1 MVILRN
7 SFYIRVLSGD
17 NDMRYI
23 KNTLLTF
30 LVFFFMGMSSAQAF
44 SFDFGDDD
52 DYPYW
57 GHPYSPWVA
66 PPAYYYPRIPSYD
79 RSTMV
84 RNRQENMGTHDET
97 MNELRELLY
106 GRYGFDRAVAIKLAR
121 KIELI
126 SGTALTGNFHPG
138 AVADFRSRTTTAL
151 WGNEQAFKANAQALQ
166 AAAKDLA
173 KELEKQPSTEEGAIY
188 LPKRSISYNR
198 EESEMVPV
206 SAGIW
211 EKFNVLSNACESCH
225 RGFRGSN
232 W

>member
-1 MVILRN
+1 MQH
-7 SFYIRVLSGD
+7 
-17 NDMRYI
+17 I

-30 LVFFFMGMSSAQAF
+30 LVFFFFGMNSAQAF

-57 GHPYSPWVA
+57 GHPYSPWVV
-66 PPAYYYPRIPSYD
+66 PSVYYPRIPSYD

-84 RNRQENMGTHDET
+84 RNRQDIMDTHDET
-97 MNELRELLY
+97 MNQLRELLY

-126 SGTALTGNFHPG
+126 SGTALTGNFHPDT
-138 AVADFRSRTTTAL
+138 VSTFSSRTTPNL

-173 KELEKQPSTEEGAIY
+173 RELEKQPTAEEGAVS
-188 LPKRSISYNR
+188 LPRRSIAYR
-198 EESEMVPV
+198 RDEPETVTV

-211 EKFNVLSNACESCH
+211 EKFNTLSNVCVSCH
-225 RGFRGSN
+225 TGFRRPG

>member
-1 MVILRN
+1 MQH
-7 SFYIRVLSGD
+7 
-17 NDMRYI
+17 I

-30 LVFFFMGMSSAQAF
+30 LVFFFLGISSAQAF

-57 GHPYSPWVA
+57 GYRYSPWVV
-66 PPAYYYPRIPSYD
+66 PSVYYPRIPSYN

-84 RNRQENMGTHDET
+84 RNRQQIMDTHDET
-97 MNELRELLY
+97 MNELSELLY

-121 KIELI
+121 KIELT
-126 SGTALTGNFHPG
+126 SGAALTGNFHPDT
-138 AVADFRSRTTTAL
+138 VSTFSSRTTANL

-173 KELEKQPSTEEGAIY
+173 KELEKQPTSGEGAVS
-188 LPKRSISYNR
+188 LPRRSITYSR
-198 EESEMVPV
+198 DEPETITV

-211 EKFNVLSNACESCH
+211 EKFNTLSNVCVSCH
-225 RGFRGSN
+225 TGFRRPG